1 MRGTLSS
8 NDFRAHKAGSV
19 IAGVQGALPEHR
31 YEQSEITEML
41 ASLPA
46 FKDYGDLLR
55 KFHSSSKV
63 DSRYLVQPLEQY
75 AALTDF
81 GKANDIWM
89 RIVMLAP
96 SASRSMSVTML
107 GDANM
112 TLLSK
117 LFHKPQATIVMGFS
131 DDPLMGLTTD
141 RFSGPATAPL
151 TTQSFGLR
159 TASLH

>member
-1 MRGTLSS
+1 M
-8 NDFRAHKAGSV
+8 
-19 IAGVQGALPEHR
+19 
-31 YEQSEITEML
+31 
-41 ASLPA
+41 
-46 FKDYGDLLR
+46 
-55 KFHSSSKV
+55 
-63 DSRYLVQPLEQY
+63 
-75 AALTDF
+75 
-81 GKANDIWM
+81 
-89 RIVMLAP
+89 MLAP

-117 LFHKPQATIVMGFS
+117 LFVKPQATIVMGFS

-159 TASLH
+159 TASLR